1 MGSSE
6 HIAIVGI
13 GAVSPFGWG
22 IPSLLEGLYG
32 GRTAIGPIDRFDASR
47 HRTHLAAQVPAAP
60 ASLRFPR
67 RTSLADRYAL
77 AAAREAIARA
87 GLAAEAMGPACG
99 VFFGSSTGGL
109 LESEEWFERFP
120 GGRARDSLL
129 AAQQFS
135 APGDAVA
142 RALRVS
148 GPVETISAA
157 CASGAMAIGR
167 ALDALRS
174 GEVTLALA
182 GGSDSLCRLT
192 YAGFNAL
199 RSVDEAACRPFRR
212 DRTGLSLGEGAAV
225 LVLEPLDRARERGA
239 TPLAILAGAG
249 ESCDAHHMTAPDPA
263 GNGAERAIRAALA
276 SGGIGPEAIA
286 FVNAHGTGT
295 PHNDASEAAALH
307 AVFGDRGRT
316 IPVTSTKSLVGHLL
330 GSAGALEAV
339 ATAIDLENR
348 TVHPMPVGGEAD
360 PSLDLDL
367 VLGSPRAVPSA
378 THALSTNLAFGGANA
393 ALVLA
398 RAETAP

>member
-32 GRTAIGPIDRFDASR
+32 GRTAIATFDRFDASR
-47 HRTHLAAQVPAAP
+47 HRTRLAAQVPAAP
-60 ASLRFPR
+60 VALRFPR
-67 RTSLADRYAL
+67 RASLADRYAL
-77 AAAREAIARA
+77 AAAGEARA
-87 GLAAEAMGPACG
+87 RSGLAPGSLGPSCG

-109 LESEEWFERFP
+109 LESEDWFERLP
-120 GGRARDSLL
+120 TGRAHDSLL
-129 AAQQFS
+129 APQQFS

-142 RALRVS
+142 RAHGVS

-174 GEVTLALA
+174 GEVTRAIA
-182 GGSDSLCRLT
+182 GGSDSLCQLT
-192 YAGFNAL
+192 YAGFNSL
-199 RSVDEAACRPFRR
+199 RSVDEMPSRPFRR

-225 LVLEPLDRARERGA
+225 LVLEPLERARGRGA
-239 TPLAILAGAG
+239 AVLAILAGAG
-249 ESCDAHHMTAPDPA
+249 ESCDAHHMTAPDPH
-263 GNGAERAIRAALA
+263 GKGAERAIRAALA
-276 SGGIGPEAIA
+276 SAGIGPEAIA
-286 FVNAHGTGT
+286 FINAHGTGT
-295 PHNDASEAAALH
+295 PHNDAAEAAALH
-307 AVFGDRGRT
+307 AVFGDRTGT

-339 ATAIDLENR
+339 ATAIDLGNR
-348 TVHPMPVGGEAD
+348 TVHPMPSGGEAD
-360 PSLDLDL
+360 PALDLDL
-367 VLGSPRAVPSA
+367 VLGSPRSVPAA

-398 RAETAP
+398 RAETVP